1 MWYTIYVEDVEDS
14 IINFSVH
21 STVYTIYVKDVED
34 SIINFGVHSTVY
46 TIYVE
51 DVKDVQM
58 YMYLF
63 QEDDPDKHKSW
74 FELGAD
80 IGLEIVDD
88 EEVEAEV
95 DEIEADEEVARIY
108 EDAKQRHRKIMT
120 GGFK

>member
-1 MWYTIYVEDVEDS
+1 MYVE
-14 IINFSVH
+14 
-21 STVYTIYVKDVED
+21 DVED

-51 DVKDVQM
+51 DIKDVQM

-88 EEVEAEV
+88 KEVKAEV
-95 DEIEADEEVARIY
+95 DEIEADEEVAWIY
-108 EDAKQRHRKIMT
+108 EDAKQHHRKIMT
-120 GGFK
+120 GGFKWNKYCKWYACWRCWRY

>member
-1 MWYTIYVEDVEDS
+1 M
-14 IINFSVH
+14 
-21 STVYTIYVKDVED
+21 YVKDVED

-46 TIYVE
+46 AIYVE

-63 QEDDPDKHKSW
+63 QEDDLDKNKSW

-95 DEIEADEEVARIY
+95 DEIEVDEEVAWIY

-120 GGFK
+120 SGFK

>member
-1 MWYTIYVEDVEDS
+1 MYVEDIEDS

-21 STVYTIYVKDVED
+21 STVYTIYVEDVED

-51 DVKDVQM
+51 DVEDVQM

-74 FELGAD
+74 FELGVD

-108 EDAKQRHRKIMT
+108 EDAKQCHRKIMT

>member
-1 MWYTIYVEDVEDS
+1 MYVEDVE
-14 IINFSVH
+14 
-21 STVYTIYVKDVED
+21 Y

-51 DVKDVQM
+51 DVEDVEM

-63 QEDDPDKHKSW
+63 QEDDPDKNKSW

-95 DEIEADEEVARIY
+95 DEIEANEEVARIY
-108 EDAKQRHRKIMT
+108 EDAKQHHRKIMT
-120 GGFK
+120 SGFK

>member
-1 MWYTIYVEDVEDS
+1 MWYTIYVE
-14 IINFSVH
+14 
-21 STVYTIYVKDVED
+21 DVED

-51 DVKDVQM
+51 DVEM

-63 QEDDPDKHKSW
+63 QEDDPDKNKSW

-95 DEIEADEEVARIY
+95 DEIEANEEVARIY

-120 GGFK
+120 GGFKLNKYCKWYTCQRCRRYSVYNVML

>member
-1 MWYTIYVEDVEDS
+1 MYVE
-14 IINFSVH
+14 
-21 STVYTIYVKDVED
+21 DVED

-51 DVKDVQM
+51 DVEM

-63 QEDDPDKHKSW
+63 QEDDPDKNKSW

-95 DEIEADEEVARIY
+95 DEIEENKEVAQIY
-108 EDAKQRHRKIMT
+108 EDAK
-120 GGFK
+120 

>member
-1 MWYTIYVEDVEDS
+1 MYVE
-14 IINFSVH
+14 
-21 STVYTIYVKDVED
+21 DVED

-51 DVKDVQM
+51 DIEDTQM

-63 QEDDPDKHKSW
+63 QEDNLDKHCSW
-74 FELGAD
+74 FELGVD

-95 DEIEADEEVARIY
+95 DQIEEDEEVARIY
-108 EDAKQRHRKIMT
+108 KDAKDKHRKIMT

>member
-1 MWYTIYVEDVEDS
+1 MYVED
-14 IINFSVH
+14 I
-21 STVYTIYVKDVED
+21 KD

-46 TIYVE
+46 TIYV
-51 DVKDVQM
+51 KDVQM

-63 QEDDPDKHKSW
+63 QEDDLDKNKSS

-95 DEIEADEEVARIY
+95 DEIEVNEEVAQIY

>member
-1 MWYTIYVEDVEDS
+1 MYVEDV
-14 IINFSVH
+14 
-21 STVYTIYVKDVED
+21 KD

-51 DVKDVQM
+51 DVEM

-63 QEDDPDKHKSW
+63 QEDDPDKNKSW

-95 DEIEADEEVARIY
+95 DEIKVNEEVAQIY

>member
-1 MWYTIYVEDVEDS
+1 MYVEDVEDS

-21 STVYTIYVKDVED
+21 SIVYTIYVKDVED

-74 FELGAD
+74 FELGVD

-95 DEIEADEEVARIY
+95 DEIEADEEVAWIY
-108 EDAKQRHRKIMT
+108 EDAKQHHRKIMT

>member
-1 MWYTIYVEDVEDS
+1 MYVEDVEDS

-21 STVYTIYVKDVED
+21 STVYTIYVEDIKDVE
-34 SIINFGVHSTVY
+34 I
-46 TIYVE
+46 
-51 DVKDVQM
+51 

-63 QEDDPDKHKSW
+63 QEDDPDKNKSW

-95 DEIEADEEVARIY
+95 DEIEGNEEVARIY
-108 EDAKQRHRKIMT
+108 EDAKQCHRKIMT
-120 GGFK
+120 SGLNEINTVNGTHVEDVEDTVYIM

>member
-1 MWYTIYVEDVEDS
+1 MYVE
-14 IINFSVH
+14 
-21 STVYTIYVKDVED
+21 DVED

-51 DVKDVQM
+51 DIEDSIINFGVHSTVYTIYVEDVQM

-63 QEDDPDKHKSW
+63 QEDDLDKHKSW
-74 FELGAD
+74 FELGVD

-108 EDAKQRHRKIMT
+108 EDAKQHHRKIMT

>member
-1 MWYTIYVEDVEDS
+1 MYVEDV
-14 IINFSVH
+14 
-21 STVYTIYVKDVED
+21 KDT
-34 SIINFGVHSTVY
+34 IINFGVHSTVY
-46 TIYVE
+46 RIYVE
-51 DVKDVQM
+51 DVKDFQM

-63 QEDDPDKHKSW
+63 QEDDPDKYKTW

-95 DEIEADEEVARIY
+95 DQIEADEEVARMY
-108 EDAKQRHRKIMT
+108 EDAKKRHRKIMT

>member
-1 MWYTIYVEDVEDS
+1 MYVEDVED
-14 IINFSVH
+14 
-21 STVYTIYVKDVED
+21 T
-34 SIINFGVHSTVY
+34 IINFGVHSTVY
-46 TIYVE
+46 RIYFEDVE
-51 DVKDVQM
+51 DFQM

-63 QEDDPDKHKSW
+63 QEDDPDKYKSW

-95 DEIEADEEVARIY
+95 DQIEADKEVARMY
-108 EDAKQRHRKIMT
+108 EDAKERHRKIMT